1 MMKVVLGQSRSS
13 SFFDATEDSTKVPLL
28 IPGHWKTED
37 SPQDSMEMPF
47 PNPGHWNYD
56 ALVPFSPTFFPPS
69 VTDHS
74 LIPADWTA
82 TPVASGHSF
91 NLSSWSGSEDPSKA
105 SDLSLMPVDW
115 FRALSPAPVATDD
128 LQTHWINDV
137 QALSSDN
144 NWFRTHEAAATEK
157 PNSIPLDWSH
167 MNNTTTTADHSI
179 PIDWSRVQ
187 ENTIAS
193 YSSIPVEWSPTN
205 DTLVPVQHTSQ
216 MIEPITLLSL
226 ETSPDDLTHNAG
238 ITGDQ
243 SIDWPR
249 TQDNRIASYNSFPVD
264 WSLTNSTVDHQS
276 IPDDW
281 PGARK
286 AIRIGSATESQRIC
300 PSVEEEEEAGEHHQQ
315 EQSICLPS
323 PLSSSQESITD
334 EEEKLS
340 ASNIT
345 LLASDYLQGPMTTRD
360 IIATRIHFRR
370 VLQGQK
376 TLTPED
382 LEKTVPSSQSQVNAL
397 PEISIHTIN
406 ELKNVKVT

>member
-1 MMKVVLGQSRSS
+1 MMKAVLGQSKSS
-13 SFFDATEDSTKVPLL
+13 SFFDLTEDSTKVPLL

-47 PNPGHWNYD
+47 SDPCHWNYD
-56 ALVPFSPTFFPPS
+56 ALVPFSPTFLPPS

-74 LIPADWTA
+74 PAEWTA
-82 TPVASGHSF
+82 TQHTPVASGHSF
-91 NLSSWSGSEDPSKA
+91 NLSSWNGYEDSSKPSDISSMPA
-105 SDLSLMPVDW
+105 DLIRALAPAPIATEDLLIQTYLINGVVQAISSDSDL
-115 FRALSPAPVATDD
+115 
-128 LQTHWINDV
+128 
-137 QALSSDN
+137 
-144 NWFRTHEAAATEK
+144 FRTHEAAATEK
-157 PNSIPLDWSH
+157 HNSIPVDWSQ

-179 PIDWSRVQ
+179 PIDWSQ
-187 ENTIAS
+187 IQDHAIAS
-193 YSSIPVEWSPTN
+193 HSSIPMEWSPIN
-205 DTLVPVQHTSQ
+205 DTLVA
-216 MIEPITLLSL
+216 L
-226 ETSPDDLTHNAG
+226 EQSIADDQTH

-243 SIDWPR
+243 SIDRFP
-249 TQDNRIASYNSFPVD
+249 TQDNRIASYNFPVD
-264 WSLTNSTVDHQS
+264 WNRSNSTVLTGDHQS

-286 AIRIGSATESQRIC
+286 AMRIGSETESQRIC
-300 PSVEEEEEAGEHHQQ
+300 PSMKEEEEAGERQQQQ

-323 PLSSSQESITD
+323 PLSSSQESVTD

-376 TLTPED
+376 TLTTED
-382 LEKTVPSSQSQVNAL
+382 LEKPVPSSKSQVSAL
-397 PEISIHTIN
+397 YHIYRII
-406 ELKNVKVT
+406 LIR